1 LRKVWFINLETI
13 FGLKKSKNCHFFKS
27 SKFYFLATKPTGFF
41 DSLANFFDKY
51 QQLILALLVVCLS
64 AILLFSGFRLGL
76 LTANQTRP
84 PTYMSPIQQDGMEGS
99 FGRFLNFVVIFY
111 LFYELDTERIR
122 GCNWLLVSIFFV
134 LVLKIWPLKSVH
146 IFKIFRFSG
155 YWRTLSK
162 PLVTSTPIEPITR
175 TPGRKSPR
183 KNIEEQSSLNFSGRS
198 SGSSGEPFLWST
210 QDSFKAGSPTV
221 VNRLYRS

>member
-1 LRKVWFINLETI
+1 MRPKLDNSIIFQLKIWGQLRTQKVRTFKIRIFPLFFPKGAIGSWFE
-13 FGLKKSKNCHFFKS
+13 
-27 SKFYFLATKPTGFF
+27 
-41 DSLANFFDKY
+41 
-51 QQLILALLVVCLS
+51 
-64 AILLFSGFRLGL
+64 
-76 LTANQTRP
+76 
-84 PTYMSPIQQDGMEGS
+84 
-99 FGRFLNFVVIFY
+99 
-111 LFYELDTERIR
+111 
-122 GCNWLLVSIFFV
+122 IFFV

-146 IFKIFRFSG
+146 IFKIVRFSG

-210 QDSFKAGSPTV
+210 QDSFKAGSPV
-221 VNRLYRS
+221 VNRLYRSQKFVNYDFLMFVFI

>member
-1 LRKVWFINLETI
+1 MNFQCIKYKNFVYNCCEKS
-13 FGLKKSKNCHFFKS
+13 GLNQSRDDFWVKKSKICHFFKF

-111 LFYELDTERIR
+111 
-122 GCNWLLVSIFFV
+122 
-134 LVLKIWPLKSVH
+134 
-146 IFKIFRFSG
+146 
-155 YWRTLSK
+155 
-162 PLVTSTPIEPITR
+162 
-175 TPGRKSPR
+175 
-183 KNIEEQSSLNFSGRS
+183 
-198 SGSSGEPFLWST
+198 
-210 QDSFKAGSPTV
+210 V
-221 VNRLYRS
+221 VV